1 MPNKRK
7 RPAAKPVTFQLKSRR
22 VARQRTTKFHTLM
35 HSHEAAQRA
44 GDTATARALSETIE
58 SERKAYQHASIVST
72 AHHKT
77 SRWVFQELERLQ
89 RRPRKGGAALKLLEV
104 GAINTQ
110 LVDGAPWL
118 DVDAI
123 DIASRH
129 PRIRAIDF
137 FELDVV
143 TPPKYDVLVL
153 SMVINCVPA
162 AEARGTMLRLC
173 RAHLRTGGLFF
184 VMLPLL
190 CLCNSRH
197 MTESLFVALLHRLG
211 FVLRGRKQTPKVAFF
226 CAEAVDGDIESQA
239 NSSPAGGVQ
248 GGPNAS
254 ASANTSASA
263 GTNTNTNTNISASAR
278 ASSDAAASA
287 NAKASDKDHDWSQL
301 RVLRRGKKRNNFGI
315 KLIAQQS

>member
-1 MPNKRK
+1 
-7 RPAAKPVTFQLKSRR
+7 
-22 VARQRTTKFHTLM
+22 
-35 HSHEAAQRA
+35 
-44 GDTATARALSETIE
+44 
-58 SERKAYQHASIVST
+58 
-72 AHHKT
+72 
-77 SRWVFQELERLQ
+77 
-89 RRPRKGGAALKLLEV
+89 
-104 GAINTQ
+104 
-110 LVDGAPWL
+110 
-118 DVDAI
+118 
-123 DIASRH
+123 
-129 PRIRAIDF
+129 
-137 FELDVV
+137 
-143 TPPKYDVLVL
+143 
-153 SMVINCVPA
+153 
-162 AEARGTMLRLC
+162 
-173 RAHLRTGGLFF
+173 
-184 VMLPLL
+184 
-190 CLCNSRH
+190 